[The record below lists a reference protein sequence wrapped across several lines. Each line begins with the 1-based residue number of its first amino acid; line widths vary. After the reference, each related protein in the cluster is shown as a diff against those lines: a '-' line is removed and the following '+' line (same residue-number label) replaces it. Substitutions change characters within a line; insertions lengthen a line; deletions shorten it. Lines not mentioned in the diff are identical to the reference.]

1 MKKIT
6 FLVLGLV
13 IGTGFLHTSFGQT
26 DIYTTSGGE
35 IIFSFASIEQD
46 GNETGSILRFAPVL
60 NLQSFVN
67 FDVAEHAGFFVGLGI
82 RNLGF
87 IYDQDDDIRKKF
99 RTYNLG
105 IPMGIKLG
113 NLEKTFGYVG
123 YEFEIPFHYKE
134 KTFISEKKDKFA
146 VWFSDRVPTLNHS
159 LIVGIQFPY
168 GFNLKFKYYF
178 NEFFNRDFE
187 ELDSDTG
194 TRTKP
199 YENLKVHVMY
209 ISVAFNLFKNAKIYE
224 FD

>member
-1 MKKIT
+1 MKYFRLLLLILAT
-6 FLVLGLV
+6 
-13 IGTGFLHTSFGQT
+13 GTWFHHGSLAQT
-26 DIYTTSGGE
+26 NIYTTSGGE

-67 FDVAEHAGFFVGLGI
+67 FDVADHVGFFAGLGI

-87 IYDQDDDIRKKF
+87 IYDQDTDIRKKF

-105 IPMGIKLG
+105 IPVGVKLG
-113 NLEKTFGYVG
+113 NLERTFGYLG

-134 KTFISEKKDKFA
+134 KTFISEKKEKFS

-168 GFNLKFKYYF
+168 GLNLKFKYYF

-187 ELDSDTG
+187 ELDADTG
-194 TRTKP
+194 IRTKP